1 MATRHQQAVTCHDAG
16 ADADNQPVAEPHR
29 EASTDADGPLVN
41 QLADF
46 PLLSLHMSL
55 LR

>member
-1 MATRHQQAVTCHDAG
+1 MM
-16 ADADNQPVAEPHR
+16 PVLTLTIAESHR
-29 EASTDADGPLVN
+29 EASADADGLLVN